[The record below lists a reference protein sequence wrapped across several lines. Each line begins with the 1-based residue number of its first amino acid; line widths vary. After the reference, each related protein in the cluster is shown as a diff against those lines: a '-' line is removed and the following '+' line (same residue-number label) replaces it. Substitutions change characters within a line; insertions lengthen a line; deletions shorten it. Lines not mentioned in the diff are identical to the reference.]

1 MASPHYQNGRFQC
14 LEPIDDIMEPSEDGE
29 GRLAA
34 TWKFLFGDKTGLVPA
49 QPMVSRKTELK
60 ALPMEEDVVI
70 WMGHSTF
77 YLQLAGHR
85 ILIDPVF
92 SAYAS
97 SLSSSTRHFLAATS
111 APPKISRPSTFS
123 C

>member
-29 GRLAA
+29 SRLSA
-34 TWKFLFGDKTGLVPA
+34 TWKFLFGDKTGLVPS
-49 QPMVSRKTELK
+49 QPILSKKMELT
-60 ALPMEEDVVI
+60 ALPLEEDVII

-97 SLSSSTRHFLAATS
+97 PLFSSTRHFLAATS
-111 APPKISRPSTFS
+111 APTDVLLLTHDH
-123 C
+123 